1 NGGQYT
7 HAAAWSVIALAL
19 LGEGTKAANLFW
31 MINPINHA
39 RSQADLR
46 RYKVEPYV
54 VAADVY
60 AAPGHVGHG
69 GWTWYTGSAAWMY
82 RAGFENILGVRLA
95 GSYLSLDPCIP
106 ESWPAFDLTFRRGS
120 TRFDIHVD
128 NPDHVARGIASA
140 RMDGRLLTQRPL
152 RFELPDDGASHEVM
166 IILGSQPSPSVSVD
180 QAAGLPANPA

>member
-1 NGGQYT
+1 M
-7 HAAAWSVIALAL
+7 

-60 AAPGHVGHG
+60 AAPSHVGHG

-82 RAGFENILGVRLA
+82 RAGFENILGVRVQ
-95 GSYLSLDPCIP
+95 GSCLCLDPSIP
-106 ESWPAFDLTFRRGS
+106 ESWPAFDITLCRGS
-120 TRFDIHVD
+120 TRFNIHVD
-128 NPDHVARGIASA
+128 NPDHVTRGIASA
-140 RMDGRLLTQRPL
+140 RMDGQLHAQRPL
-152 RFELPDDGASHEVM
+152 QFELPDDGASHEIM
-166 IILGSQPSPSVSVD
+166 IILGSQPSPPESDD
-180 QAAGLPANPA
+180 QSAGLPPNPA